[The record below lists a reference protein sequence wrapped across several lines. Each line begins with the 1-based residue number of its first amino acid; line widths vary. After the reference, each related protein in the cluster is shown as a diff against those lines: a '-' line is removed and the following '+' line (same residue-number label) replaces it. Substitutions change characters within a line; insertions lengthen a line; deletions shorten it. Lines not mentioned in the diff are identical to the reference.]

1 MSKKLLRCIDCNRLL
16 LLGPHNRAPSYRFRG
31 ADLEPIELHCD
42 DEAAFRKEHQ
52 EHATDTLTV
61 VAGSYVSNGVWGD
74 PMRESFFEA
83 TNGEEIFVVRR
94 WRTHLDRPVIYEVLP
109 GVLDVRT
116 VAIEVQKSDLERQL
130 EVELGE
136 TLDSEFLRRFVKT
149 VEDIAG
155 DLDHSDLEEVCI
167 DRRDPLIN
175 YLRLSDKHVAEILDR
190 LGEDIPADAL
200 KNLRNFIIRNSEGD
214 DVMNL
219 IARKAFAVGNPSPDE
234 PSATGL

>member
-1 MSKKLLRCIDCNRLL
+1 MSKKLLRCTDCNRLL
-16 LLGPHNRAPSYRFRG
+16 LLGPHNRAPSYQFRG
-31 ADLEPIELHCD
+31 DDLEPIELHCD
-42 DEAAFRKEHQ
+42 DEAAFREEHQ
-52 EHATDTLTV
+52 DHSTDTLTV

-83 TNGEEIFVVRR
+83 TDGHTVFVVRR
-94 WRTHLDRPVIYEVLP
+94 GRTQLDRPVVYEVLP

-116 VAIEVQKSDLERQL
+116 VAIEVQKNDLERQL
-130 EVELGE
+130 EVELGK
-136 TLDSEFLRRFVKT
+136 TLDSEVLRRFVKT

-175 YLRLSDKHVAEILDR
+175 YLRLNDKHVAEILDR
-190 LGEDIPADAL
+190 LGESVPADAL
-200 KNLRNFIIRNSEGD
+200 KNLHNFITRNNEGD

-219 IARKAFAVGNPSPDE
+219 IARKAFAVANPSHDE
-234 PSATGL
+234 PPATGL